1 MGCGVLRF
9 PIWVL
14 LVLNLT
20 CFSRG
25 FDPVDQYHIN
35 CGSSSDATIGNITYV
50 ADKSASRF
58 LTTSQDIL
66 ADDGNL
72 NSVPPSEDSELF
84 GTARIFNGPSRYTFL
99 IKEGGRHWI
108 RLHFYPF
115 VYHNYNMSSASF
127 SVFSQ
132 STTLLSDFTPI
143 NASVREYSV
152 NVTSGD
158 LIITISP
165 SSNSFAYI
173 NALEVVSVPDDL
185 IPDDA
190 SLYNPVGPYSGL
202 MTQSLET
209 VARLN
214 MGGQYVSL
222 TNDTLGR
229 TWISDSSFL
238 VQRELATNVSKIRAV
253 QYPAGGATPDSAP
266 PTVYGTCT
274 KMNSDGDPSS
284 NFNVTWKFQV
294 DPAFQYLIR
303 FHFCD
308 VVSTSANQLVFNIYI
323 DRFLVAPDFEL
334 TTKTLGQLAT
344 AYYMDFVTPPMS
356 KNNLSISIG
365 PSTRSSYPDAFLNGL
380 EIMKMNNSKGNL
392 AGSSVLPKFSE
403 SKKKLGMIV
412 GVSVGVPVAFLMIGV
427 LFFVHRRRKQQERL
441 RYLKSWVPISVN
453 GGGTSHTMGSK
464 YSSGTTMSVGSNL
477 SYRIPFVAL
486 EEATNNFDESW
497 VIGVGG
503 FGKVYKG
510 TLHDGTN
517 IAVKR
522 GNPKSQQGLAEF
534 RTEIEMLS
542 QFRHRHLV
550 SLIGYCDEK
559 NEMILVYEY
568 MENGTLKGH
577 LYGSDLPSLSWKVRL
592 EICIG
597 AARGLHYLHTGYAK
611 AVIHRD
617 VKSAN
622 ILLDENLM
630 AKVADFGLSKTGPE
644 IDQTHVSTAVKGS
657 FGYLDPEYFR
667 RQQLTEKSD
676 IYSFGVV
683 LFEVLCA
690 RPVIDPSLPREMVNL
705 AEWAM
710 KWQKKGQL
718 DQIIDRNLVDK
729 IKPDSLRKFGET
741 AEKCLADFGVDRPS
755 MGDVLWNL
763 EYALQL
769 QDAVVQND
777 PDENSTNAIGQLCPQ
792 VGEFNHVDTTT
803 SIAQFETTSVDDV
816 SGVSMSRVFSQLVNS
831 EGR

>member
-1 MGCGVLRF
+1 
-9 PIWVL
+9 
-14 LVLNLT
+14 
-20 CFSRG
+20 
-25 FDPVDQYHIN
+25 
-35 CGSSSDATIGNITYV
+35 
-50 ADKSASRF
+50 
-58 LTTSQDIL
+58 
-66 ADDGNL
+66 
-72 NSVPPSEDSELF
+72 
-84 GTARIFNGPSRYTFL
+84 
-99 IKEGGRHWI
+99 
-108 RLHFYPF
+108 
-115 VYHNYNMSSASF
+115 
-127 SVFSQ
+127 
-132 STTLLSDFTPI
+132 
-143 NASVREYSV
+143 
-152 NVTSGD
+152 
-158 LIITISP
+158 
-165 SSNSFAYI
+165 
-173 NALEVVSVPDDL
+173 
-185 IPDDA
+185 
-190 SLYNPVGPYSGL
+190 
-202 MTQSLET
+202 
-209 VARLN
+209 
-214 MGGQYVSL
+214 
-222 TNDTLGR
+222 
-229 TWISDSSFL
+229 
-238 VQRELATNVSKIRAV
+238 
-253 QYPAGGATPDSAP
+253 
-266 PTVYGTCT
+266 
-274 KMNSDGDPSS
+274 
-284 NFNVTWKFQV
+284 
-294 DPAFQYLIR
+294 
-303 FHFCD
+303 
-308 VVSTSANQLVFNIYI
+308 
-323 DRFLVAPDFEL
+323 
-334 TTKTLGQLAT
+334 
-344 AYYMDFVTPPMS
+344 
-356 KNNLSISIG
+356 
-365 PSTRSSYPDAFLNGL
+365 
-380 EIMKMNNSKGNL
+380 
-392 AGSSVLPKFSE
+392 
-403 SKKKLGMIV
+403 MIV
-412 GVSVGVPVAFLMIGV
+412 GVGVGVPVAFLMIGV

-441 RYLKSWVPISVN
+441 KYLKSCVPISVN
-453 GGGTSHTMGSK
+453 GGGTSHTMRSK
-464 YSSGTTMSVGSNL
+464 YSTGTTMNVSSNL

-486 EEATNNFDESW
+486 QEATNNFDESW

-510 TLHDGTN
+510 TLHDGTK

-568 MENGTLKGH
+568 MENGTLKNH
-577 LYGSDLPSLSWKVRL
+577 LYGSDIPGLSWKVRL

-718 DQIIDRNLVDK
+718 DQIIDRSLVDK

-777 PDENSTNAIGQLCPQ
+777 PDENSTNAIGQLSPQ
-792 VGEFNHVDTTT
+792 VGEYNHVDTTT
-803 SIAQFETTSVDDV
+803 PIAQFETTSVDDV